1 MPVLSMSKG
10 GDDLQSAAAVGA
22 VFDVDV
28 EDPFEQPG
36 SAHARGCALCVRAL
50 A

>member
-1 MPVLSMSKG
+1 MAAMIFKA
-10 GDDLQSAAAVGA
+10 AAAVRA
-22 VFDVDV
+22 VIDVDV

-36 SAHARGCALCVRAL
+36 PTRARRRALRVRAL